1 MANKTMSPT
10 KVVIPCRL
18 SFANIWEPKS
28 INGGEEKYSA
38 SLIIPK
44 SDKATVNAI
53 QKAVDAAGRQL
64 HDIEVLQRQDGGLA
78 ALPDRLRETA
88 EARLTEPG
96 ASIVE
101 LGDMLGVS
109 KSGVNHRLRK
119 LHVLAVAAE
128 EAEEEKEGDH
138 TV

>member
-1 MANKTMSPT
+1 ML
-10 KVVIPCRL
+10 RR
-18 SFANIWEPKS
+18 
-28 INGGEEKYSA
+28 
-38 SLIIPK
+38 
-44 SDKATVNAI
+44 
-53 QKAVDAAGRQL
+53 QK
-64 HDIEVLQRQDGGLA
+64 GGLA

-88 EARLTEPG
+88 EARLEEPG

-119 LHVLAVAAE
+119 LHALAAAIEKE
-128 EAEEEKEGDH
+128 EGKEKEKEGDH